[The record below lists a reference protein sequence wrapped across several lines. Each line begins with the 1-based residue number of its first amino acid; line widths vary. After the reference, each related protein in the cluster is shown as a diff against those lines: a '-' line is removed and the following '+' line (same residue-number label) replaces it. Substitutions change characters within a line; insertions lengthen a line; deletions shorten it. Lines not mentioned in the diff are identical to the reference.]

1 LDAEA
6 GGTGGGIAM
15 KYTAAIVAI
24 VLAGCVP
31 KAELPPPEVAR
42 IDCENL
48 TDAEVLRLLEQEQTD
63 AATARARIC
72 VEATKD

>member
-1 LDAEA
+1 M
-6 GGTGGGIAM
+6 TSNIM
-15 KYTAAIVAI
+15 AAIAALA
-24 VLAGCVP
+24 LAGCVP
-31 KAELPPPEVAR
+31 KAELPPTEMPKSEAR

-48 TDAEVLRLLEQEQTD
+48 TDAEVLKLLENEQTD